1 MNNGKLI
8 KAMLSDKIE
17 VIVRE
22 IDNVFNDK
30 EKKKT
35 NIRLKDR
42 Y

>member
-17 VIVRE
+17 AIVRE

-30 EKKKT
+30 EKKI
-35 NIRLKDR
+35 NIRLKDP